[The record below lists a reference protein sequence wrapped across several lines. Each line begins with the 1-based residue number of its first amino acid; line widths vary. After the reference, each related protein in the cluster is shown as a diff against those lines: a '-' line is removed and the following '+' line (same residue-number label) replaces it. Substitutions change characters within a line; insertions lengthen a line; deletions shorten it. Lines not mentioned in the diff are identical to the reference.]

1 MNSISQN
8 FKEDA
13 MNPVIGVVV
22 CGCDAGR
29 QFVSHSYIQ
38 AMEDAGAVCVIIPC
52 TEDASH
58 FPRYYGLCDG
68 FLFCGGD
75 DISPRLFGE
84 DLLTDR
90 GRTDM
95 RMDCFHLDFMKY
107 VLSASLPILA
117 VCRGMQVLN
126 IALGGTIYQDISL
139 RNGVSQNHMQR
150 SENRGDVC
158 HRVACA
164 KGSML
169 YNICGSFL
177 ETNSF
182 HHQCIKTVGKGLTV
196 SAVAADGIVEAI
208 EDSSRS
214 FLVGLQWHPECMYES
229 SPPMRELFAKF
240 IDRAA
245 HAKNIS
251 VPIQFP

>member
-1 MNSISQN
+1 
-8 FKEDA
+8 

-126 IALGGTIYQDISL
+126 ITLGGTIYQDISL

>member
-1 MNSISQN
+1 
-8 FKEDA
+8 

-240 IDRAA
+240 TDRAA

>member
-1 MNSISQN
+1 
-8 FKEDA
+8 

>member
-1 MNSISQN
+1 
-8 FKEDA
+8 
-13 MNPVIGVVV
+13 MNPVIGIVV

-38 AMEDAGAVCVIIPC
+38 AVEDAGAVCIIIPC
-52 TEDASH
+52 TEDISR
-58 FPRYYGLCDG
+58 FPCYYGLCDG

-90 GRTDM
+90 GQTDM
-95 RMDCFHLDFMKY
+95 HMDCFHLNFMKY
-107 VLSASLPILA
+107 ALSTSLPILA

-139 RNGVSQNHMQR
+139 RNGISQNHMQR
-150 SENRGDVC
+150 SESRSDVC

-164 KGSML
+164 KNSML

-182 HHQCIKTVGKGLTV
+182 HHQCIKTVGKGLSV

-214 FLVGLQWHPECMYES
+214 FLAGLQWHPECMYES
-229 SPPMRELFAKF
+229 CPPMRELFAKF
-240 IDRAA
+240 TSRAK